1 MSFSKSANRVILR
14 SVAWL
19 LGLVWA
25 QQPTSGMENPNPA
38 QPQSIPGSA
47 TILYTVGDLEK
58 MDKIELTRI
67 YVAKLTRLYRILQY
81 LPFARLEPK
90 VPNDLRIPSGP
101 VNEKAMKELEEAL
114 RDYIKA
120 AESSLGTITPYADKR
135 QIIDAILFLQ
145 AVTNKVELV
154 GLGMS
159 QLIY

>member
-1 MSFSKSANRVILR
+1 MKRNLYAFLA
-14 SVAWL
+14 VAPLWVL
-19 LGLVWA
+19 PVYA
-25 QQPTSGMENPNPA
+25 QDAGT
-38 QPQSIPGSA
+38 QPQPAAATQLPGGA
-47 TILYTVGDLEK
+47 TIIYSLGDLEK

-67 YVAKLTRLYRILQY
+67 YIAKLTRLYRILQY
-81 LPFARLEPK
+81 LPFAKLDPK
-90 VPNDLRIPSGP
+90 GPNDLKIPS
-101 VNEKAMKELEEAL
+101 VQANDKSMKTLEDAL

-120 AESSLGTITPYADKR
+120 AEGSLSTITPYADKK

>member
-1 MSFSKSANRVILR
+1 MTRQIYIILTVMPMWL
-14 SVAWL
+14 SV
-19 LGLVWA
+19 VYA
-25 QQPTSGMENPNPA
+25 QETQSTSQPTTA
-38 QPQSIPGSA
+38 TQLPGGA
-47 TILYTVGDLEK
+47 TIIYSLGDLEK

-67 YVAKLTRLYRILQY
+67 YIAKLTRLYRILQY
-81 LPFARLEPK
+81 LPFAKLDPK
-90 VPNDLRIPSGP
+90 SPNDLKVPS
-101 VNEKAMKELEEAL
+101 VQANEKSMKSLEDAL

-120 AESSLGTITPYADKR
+120 VEASLSTITPYADKK

>member
-1 MSFSKSANRVILR
+1 MVHRTAWVIGI
-14 SVAWL
+14 A
-19 LGLVWA
+19 LVWA
-25 QQPTSGMENPNPA
+25 QQPPPTPENLNTS
-38 QPQSIPGSA
+38 QPQSLPGSA
-47 TILYTVGDLEK
+47 TIIYALGDLEK

-90 VPNDLRIPSGP
+90 VPNDLRIPSSP
-101 VNEKAMKELEEAL
+101 VNEKAMKDLEEAL

-120 AESSLGTITPYADKR
+120 AESSLATITPYADKR

>member
-1 MSFSKSANRVILR
+1 MSRQIYIILAVAPVWLA
-14 SVAWL
+14 SVY
-19 LGLVWA
+19 G
-25 QQPTSGMENPNPA
+25 QEA
-38 QPQSIPGSA
+38 QPSSPASAATQLPGGA
-47 TILYTVGDLEK
+47 TIIYSLGDLEK

-67 YVAKLTRLYRILQY
+67 YIAKLTRLYRILQY
-81 LPFARLEPK
+81 LPFAKLDPK
-90 VPNDLRIPSGP
+90 SPNDLKVPS
-101 VNEKAMKELEEAL
+101 VQANEKSMKSLEDAL

-120 AESSLGTITPYADKR
+120 AEASLSTITPYADKK